1 VGCREFAEPGSIP
14 PQRRRLRCGLK
25 AEAASPSR
33 LFDTAPWNGGGQTT
47 VKVVRKVKGVG
58 AADNRTIVRL
68 WRDAIS
74 SGRTGTAY
82 LTETEP
88 GTWREVSWSEAART
102 VDELANGLL
111 SRGISKGDAF
121 GIVSRTRLEWTLF
134 DFALAL
140 VGGITAPVYPDSSTA
155 EAAHVLQHSE
165 AVGALVEDDSQADK
179 IERLDLEHLWTLQD
193 LNDLRTDGIAF
204 AGEHPGA
211 LDEASAAVGE
221 DDLYTYIYTSG
232 TTGLPKGCMIRHRNY
247 YAMTSSIERIEDL
260 WLGEDV
266 MLLYLPL
273 AHNFGRLMAL
283 WGAYSGFTIAFCS
296 DPYAVADVLPQV
308 RPTLLPSVPRLY
320 EKAHTAVA
328 SRLDAASGPRRRL
341 ADWALGVGHRVSAL
355 RRQRQPLPRALE
367 LQHRLADRLVYSK
380 VKERFGGRLRIG
392 ISGGAPLA
400 KEIGELFHAL
410 DILILE
416 GWGLTECTT
425 AATVNRPRR
434 FRFGTVGP
442 AMPGVEVKTDDDGEL
457 LIRSETIFAGYL
469 KDEEATG
476 AVLTEDGWLRS
487 GDVGEIDADGFVT
500 ITDRKKDIIVT
511 AGGKNVAPQNIEN
524 SLKASRFVSQALVV
538 GDRRPYVTALITLD
552 EGEVAKANG
561 DVHAFVEE
569 VVEGVNR
576 DLSRYEQIKRF
587 AIVSREFSAEEGE
600 VTPTLKLKRR
610 VIEERFADEIERLYR

>member
-1 VGCREFAEPGSIP
+1 
-14 PQRRRLRCGLK
+14 
-25 AEAASPSR
+25 
-33 LFDTAPWNGGGQTT
+33 
-47 VKVVRKVKGVG
+47 VG

-88 GTWREVSWSEAART
+88 GTWRGVSWSEAART

-204 AGEHPGA
+204 AREHPGA

-355 RRQRQPLPRALE
+355 RRQGQPLPRALE